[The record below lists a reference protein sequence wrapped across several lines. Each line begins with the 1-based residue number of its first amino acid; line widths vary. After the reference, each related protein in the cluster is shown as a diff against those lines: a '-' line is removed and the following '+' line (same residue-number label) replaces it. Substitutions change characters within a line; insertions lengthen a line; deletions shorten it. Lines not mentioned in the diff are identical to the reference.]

1 MLANIRRHSLV
12 VARLAVQLLEGLRA
26 MQPGRPQA
34 SQELVLAGALLH
46 DIAKTPCLGSRCD
59 HAHEGALICQREGYP
74 QVAEIVAQHV
84 RLSPFAE
91 ARYAAGLFGAPELVH
106 YADKRVRH
114 HCVVSLD
121 ERLEYILE
129 RYGRNNPERCRAIE
143 LHFRQCHRLEQLLF
157 DHLPFT
163 PAELGIH

>member
-12 VARLAVQLLEGLRA
+12 VARLAMQLLAGLHA
-26 MQPGRPQA
+26 MQPDRPQA
-34 SQELVLAGALLH
+34 PRELVLAGALLH
-46 DIAKTPCLGSRCD
+46 DIAKAPCLGGRCD
-59 HAHEGALICQREGYP
+59 HAREGALICRREGYP
-74 QVAEIVAQHV
+74 RVAEIVAQHV
-84 RLSPFAE
+84 RLAPFAE
-91 ARYAAGLFGAPELVH
+91 ARYEAGLFGAPELVH

-143 LHFRQCHRLEQLLF
+143 LHFRQCRRLEQLLF
-157 DHLPFT
+157 RRLPF
-163 PAELGIH
+163 PPEELGTH